1 MCGAGTGGS
10 GVRFQLFYET
20 DSFLHRVNPLT
31 KLAFTILV
39 MVILT
44 LVVDPITPLAITLVG
59 LVTIVTL
66 GGVPIGQTLK
76 TLRPFLVVSF
86 GLFWTTALFYAGG
99 GRRLADW
106 GLLVLTD
113 EGVAYGAAIM
123 FRILA
128 IFAIS
133 LLFTLTT
140 DPTAFLQALVQQ
152 ARVSPRF
159 GYGIIAAYRF
169 VPLFDGQLASIQAA
183 HRIRGVQSGGG
194 PVAQYRRLVG
204 HMVPLLAGA
213 IRHAER
219 VALAMD
225 ARGFGAVANR
235 TYYRRSVFG
244 WRDAVFTVGAGLV
257 LALLLGTLY
266 AVGWLGQTIP
276 PFLH

>member
-1 MCGAGTGGS
+1 M
-10 GVRFQLFYET
+10 RFQLFYDET

-31 KLAFTILV
+31 KLVLTVLV
-39 MVILT
+39 MVMLT
-44 LVVDPITPLAITLVG
+44 AIVDPITPLAVAALG
-59 LVTIVTL
+59 LVTIVAL
-66 GGVPIGQTLK
+66 GHVPLGQTLR

-86 GLFWTTALFYAGG
+86 GLFWTSALFYASP
-99 GRRLADW
+99 GRPLANW
-106 GLLVLTD
+106 GPLTLTE
-113 EGVAYGAAIM
+113 EGAAYGAAIM
-123 FRILA
+123 LRILA
-128 IFAIS
+128 IFVVS

-152 ARVSPRF
+152 AHVSPRF

-183 HRIRGVQSGGG
+183 HRIRGVARGGG
-194 PVAQYRRLVG
+194 PLAQYRRLVT

-225 ARGFGAVANR
+225 ARGFGAVAGR

-244 WRDAVFTVGAGLV
+244 WRDVVFGVAAALV
-257 LALLLGTLY
+257 LALLLGTLH
-266 AVGWLGQTIP
+266 AAGWLGETIP
-276 PFLH
+276 PFLQ

>member
-1 MCGAGTGGS
+1 M
-10 GVRFQLFYET
+10 RFQLFYET
-20 DSFLHRVNPLT
+20 ESFLHRVNPLT
-31 KLAFTILV
+31 KLAFTMVV
-39 MVILT
+39 MIT
-44 LVVDPITPLAITLVG
+44 LSAIIDPITPLVVAVLG
-59 LVTIVTL
+59 LATIVGSGRVPL
-66 GGVPIGQTLK
+66 GQAVR

-86 GLFWTTALFYAGG
+86 GLFWTSALFYASPGQP
-99 GRRLADW
+99 LTSW
-106 GLLVLTD
+106 GPLTLTE
-113 EGVAYGAAIM
+113 EGVGYGVAIM
-123 FRILA
+123 LRILA
-128 IFAIS
+128 IFVVS

-152 ARVSPRF
+152 AHVSPRF

-183 HRIRGVQSGGG
+183 HRIRGVARGGG
-194 PVAQYRRLVG
+194 PLAQYRRFVT

-225 ARGFGAVANR
+225 ARGFGAIAGR

-244 WRDAVFTVGAGLV
+244 WRDIAFGFGAGIV
-257 LALLLGTLY
+257 LALLLGTLH

-276 PFLH
+276 PFLR